1 MYKFK
6 EKIQCTELRSHGS
19 SSSSSRTIHGSKFAV
34 HFSGSWMAMPRST
47 PEIGGP
53 FTSTH
58 RQGCPNALMEAQQAS
73 VGGMGLNGATADRQ
87 GMSWTRAEK
96 NVLPHGCPLLSCTNA
111 AAITTTII
119 KQDKAESFFIL
130 LVMLLFLI
138 GIVSDAMR
146 VYIRARGDMLFVLL
160 S

>member
-1 MYKFK
+1 M
-6 EKIQCTELRSHGS
+6 QCTEFGTHN
-19 SSSSSRTIHGSKFAV
+19 SSSSSRSIHGSKFAV

-53 FTSTH
+53 LTSTH
-58 RQGCPNALMEAQQAS
+58 RQGCPSALMEAQQAS
-73 VGGMGLNGATADRQ
+73 VGGMGLKGATADRQ

-96 NVLPHGCPLLSCTNA
+96 NVLPQGCPELSCTNA

-119 KQDKAESFFIL
+119 KHGKADCFFIL
-130 LVMLLFLI
+130 LVILFFLI
-138 GIVSDAMR
+138 GIVVSDATR